1 MRTNRPPSQVNTSV
15 LGPVDA
21 FLARRSF
28 GAKLGLGFG
37 LLIALVVVNT
47 SVAIYGIVRFE
58 ADQDQIAEPAQALT
72 RSAADVQG
80 RALQALLAEQQ
91 FLERWQV
98 EGIERARLRY
108 LAAQRAFDL
117 AQVKDA
123 QYRSAAVWTTVA
135 RRPGAEDHWAALAIA
150 LTDIAEDS
158 AALQKRL
165 GPGEAALTAELK
177 AITTRLLDLR
187 RLVAERHAR
196 FGALTAALSD
206 RGYLRHADGFDPERT
221 GKSGVLQQVLRAVE
235 LAHPATT
242 VDDALAL
249 WSVERALATYEARYA
264 DEALSDGDGR
274 VDAPS
279 GEHPMA
285 LVDHCAAAQQQPP
298 SAVPGE
304 VAVAEARRLTAPFP
318 ELLRAFNDLRTS
330 DVAAYR
336 ARREA
341 GCAGHRV
348 ADKLQEMV
356 AALPKLTQAADQ
368 VGNSAATET
377 ASRVALLTLLLA
389 ALGATLAYR
398 LKRDIQLPV
407 ETLVTT
413 AGELAR
419 GQLGA
424 QALVYSDDEIGELA
438 TTFNAM
444 STRLAKQTTQIA
456 RQMRQIEEE
465 HARSEALLLNIL
477 PQPIAER
484 LKAGERPI
492 ADAFDEV
499 TVLFADVVGYTTLSS
514 RLSPHEVVARLS
526 EVFSAFDQIAQRHGV
541 EKIKTI
547 GDAYMAASGLPT
559 RTSDHAHRMAD
570 MALEMLQVLEQ
581 INRSWPDALQL
592 RVGLNTGPV
601 VAGVIGQ
608 QKFVYDLWGD
618 AVNVASR
625 MESHGKPGA
634 IHVTAAF
641 AERVRDGFVVEAR
654 GEIEVKGKGLLQT
667 YWLIA
672 ARPRPSVAGRDA
684 TVVEV

>member
-1 MRTNRPPSQVNTSV
+1 MRKDRSPSQVNTTV
-15 LGPVDA
+15 LGPLDA

-37 LLIALVVVNT
+37 LLIALVIVNT
-47 SVAIYGIVRFE
+47 CVAIYGIVTFE
-58 ADQDQIAEPAQALT
+58 GDQDQIAEPAQALT
-72 RSAADVQG
+72 RSAADAQG
-80 RALQALLAEQQ
+80 HALRALLAEDR

-98 EGIERARLRY
+98 EGLETARLRY
-108 LAAQRAFDL
+108 LVSQRAFDL
-117 AQVKDA
+117 AQAKDA
-123 QYRSAAVWTTVA
+123 RFRSAAAWTTVA
-135 RRPGAEDHWAALAIA
+135 RRPGAEDHWAALWQA
-150 LTDIAEDS
+150 LEETTHQS
-158 AALQKRL
+158 AALQARL
-165 GPGEAALTAELK
+165 GGNEEALSSELK
-177 AITTRLLDLR
+177 ALNAQLVDLR
-187 RLVAERHAR
+187 RLVADRRQR
-196 FGALTAALSD
+196 FGQLSSALSD
-206 RGYLRHADGFDPERT
+206 RGYLRNADGLDPERT
-221 GKSGVLQQVLRAVE
+221 GKADALRRVQIAVE
-235 LAHPATT
+235 LAHPTT
-242 VDDALAL
+242 TADDDMAHLK
-249 WSVERALATYEARYA
+249 RALAAYQTEHE

-279 GEHPMA
+279 GEHPLA
-285 LVDHCAAAQQQPP
+285 LVDHCAATQQQPP

-304 VAVAEARRLTAPFP
+304 ASLAEARRLAAPFP
-318 ELLRAFNDLRTS
+318 DLLHALDDLRAS
-330 DVAAYR
+330 DVTAYR

-348 ADKLQEMV
+348 EDKLHELV
-356 AALPKLTQAADQ
+356 AAMPGLSHAAND
-368 VGNSAATET
+368 VVRSAATET
-377 ASRVALLTLLLA
+377 ASRVALLTVLLA

-407 ETLVTT
+407 ETLVAT

-419 GQLGA
+419 GELGA

-444 STRLAKQTTQIA
+444 STRLAKQTAQIA
-456 RQMRQIEEE
+456 QQMRLIEAE
-465 HARSEALLLNIL
+465 HERSESLLLNIL
-477 PQPIAER
+477 PQPIAQR
-484 LKAGERPI
+484 LKIGERPI

-499 TVLFADVVGYTTLSS
+499 TVLFADVVGYTKLSS
-514 RLSPHEVVARLS
+514 RLTPHEVVARLS

-547 GDAYMAASGLPT
+547 GDAYMAASGLPI
-559 RTSDHAHRMAD
+559 RTHDHAHRMAT
-570 MALEMLQVLEQ
+570 MALDMMETLEQ
-581 INRSWPDALQL
+581 LNRNWPDALEL

-641 AERVRDGFVVEAR
+641 AQRVSDRFIVEAR
-654 GEIEVKGKGLLQT
+654 GEIEVKGKGLLET

-672 ARPRPSVAGRDA
+672 ARPRPNAAAREG